1 MSYLIVLTA
10 AMLAGLG
17 MRDTSASDDTSPL
30 RGTWTLV
37 AADKLLPGGV
47 KAPDYGEAPKG
58 RLIIDDRGRYSLQ
71 IFKVERARFVRD
83 KNEGTPAEFASAV
96 MGSSTHYGT
105 VTVDRK
111 KGLLT
116 FAVEGAS
123 FPNWEG
129 AIQQRQFTLKGDLLS
144 YQVPARPDGSL
155 PISSWR
161 RIN

>member
-1 MSYLIVLTA
+1 MRYLFVLTA
-10 AMLAGLG
+10 AVLGGLG
-17 MRDTSASDDTSPL
+17 MRDAAASDVESPL

-37 AADKLLPGGV
+37 AADKLLPGAV
-47 KAPDYGEAPKG
+47 QVQDYGEAPKG
-58 RLIIDDRGRYSLQ
+58 RLIIDNRGRYSLQ

-83 KNEGTPAEFASAV
+83 KNEGTAAEFASAV
-96 MGSSTHYGT
+96 MGSSTHYGM

-116 FAVEGAS
+116 FAVEGSS

-129 AIQQRQFTLKGDLLS
+129 AIQQREFTLKGDLLR
-144 YQVPARPDGSL
+144 YRVPARPDGSI

-161 RIN
+161 RID